1 MQIPSLEE
9 GNIIKVAKSNFRL
22 NKLKA
27 ETNEAKIKSIK
38 KPFKL
43 EKENKAIKDRRIN
56 DISNLFRLEKGSKA
70 IELIEYRKLEDVR
83 NLFEHEEKES
93 YCKLYRVSNFWS
105 NNYIIYKSNGDKN
118 KLLSVEIYFNKI
130 KSHLKDIIND
140 IKKSGRLK
148 N

>member
-56 DISNLFRLEKGSKA
+56 DISNLFRLEKGNKA
-70 IELIEYRKLEDVR
+70 IELIEYRKL
-83 NLFEHEEKES
+83 
-93 YCKLYRVSNFWS
+93 
-105 NNYIIYKSNGDKN
+105 
-118 KLLSVEIYFNKI
+118 
-130 KSHLKDIIND
+130 
-140 IKKSGRLK
+140 
-148 N
+148 

>member
-1 MQIPSLEE
+1 M
-9 GNIIKVAKSNFRL
+9 

-43 EKENKAIKDRRIN
+43 EKENKAIKDKRIN
-56 DISNLFRLEKGSKA
+56 DISNLFRLEKGNKA

-93 YCKLYRVSNFWS
+93 YCKLYRVLFGVIIIL
-105 NNYIIYKSNGDKN
+105 YIKVMVIKTSYYQLKYISI
-118 KLLSVEIYFNKI
+118 KLN
-130 KSHLKDIIND
+130 
-140 IKKSGRLK
+140 RT
-148 N
+148 